1 MSDALS
7 DGARAGCLDDAY
19 QNYFV
24 ALVEYLKSGSDP
36 IKVVAVVTAAREVDE
51 NQRGRGTLAENTP
64 QILAELQDNNRTTWA
79 RALMTAMES
88 RGRLFSQAQ
97 FKELR
102 ALSPFAD
109 KKIRYVECRYGYVFV
124 KGETPDKPFE
134 GQENNLVWN
143 LRKKQ
148 GGLIESFCILYPG
161 SDEGEP
167 EVIPLEQDFD
177 S

>member
-79 RALMTAMES
+79 RTLMTAMES

-102 ALSPFAD
+102 ALSPFKNGFMVVVD
-109 KKIRYVECRYGYVFV
+109 DFGNSGCQVG
-124 KGETPDKPFE
+124 GEISTYLSRLVRPLREGNDNYRERFLVLFPDP
-134 GQENNLVWN
+134 GLDEN
-143 LRKKQ
+143 
-148 GGLIESFCILYPG
+148 C
-161 SDEGEP
+161 
-167 EVIPLEQDFD
+167 VIPLNRKKK
-177 S
+177 